1 MIVVG
6 FGLFAKFG
14 GHYWKEAI
22 TGLPVPV
29 LLLCLVVLPLT
40 GFPVSLM
47 LVAVGAR
54 FGFWQGLAAAAAA
67 IPIHLA
73 LSYPLSGLF
82 RRPITAMVTKAGW
95 SLPKLD
101 RETAWPFTTWLAFV
115 PGVSYTLKNY
125 TPPLAG
131 VPFRIYFLAFYPVH
145 LCTAVLGLLIGGAT
159 MHFSWLLA
167 VGIVTYGIAIGILTK
182 VLANRL
188 RAKGAWVSDSSAD
201 GMQAKFAST

>member
-1 MIVVG
+1 MIVIG
-6 FGLFAKFG
+6 CGLFAKFG

-22 TGLPVPV
+22 SNLPAAV
-29 LLLCLVVLPLT
+29 LLLCLALLPLT

-54 FGFWQGLAAAAAA
+54 FGFWPGLAAAAVA
-67 IPIHLA
+67 IPIHLC

-82 RRPITAMVTKAGW
+82 RRPITALVTKAGW
-95 SLPKLD
+95 TLPTLD
-101 RETAWPFTTWLAFV
+101 RKTAWPFTTWLAFV

-131 VPFRIYFLAFYPVH
+131 VPFGIYFLAFYPVH

-167 VGIVTYGIAIGILTK
+167 AGIVTYGIAIGILTK
-182 VLANRL
+182 LLANRL
-188 RAKGAWVSDSSAD
+188 RSRGAWMSESPAG
-201 GMQAKFAST
+201 GMEAKCANA

>member
-14 GHYWKEAI
+14 GHYWKETI
-22 TGLPVPV
+22 SSLPAPV
-29 LLLCLVVLPLT
+29 LLLCLALLPLT

-54 FGFWQGLAAAAAA
+54 FGFWQGLAAAAVA

-82 RRPITAMVTKAGW
+82 RRPITGLLTKAGW
-95 SLPKLD
+95 TLPKLD
-101 RETAWPFTTWLAFV
+101 RKTAWPFTTWLAFV

-131 VPFRIYFLAFYPVH
+131 VPLRIYFLAFYPVH
-145 LCTAVLGLLIGGAT
+145 LITAVLGLLIGGAT

-167 VGIVTYGIAIGILTK
+167 AGIVTYGIAIGILTK
-182 VLANRL
+182 FLANRL
-188 RAKGAWVSDSSAD
+188 RSRGAWLSQSSDN
-201 GMQAKFAST
+201 GMQAKFANA